1 MTTLQPAADGP
12 LRGVRVLDFT
22 WVWAG
27 PYATMLLALLGAE
40 VIKIE
45 SRSRMDIMRR
55 SIVWPLFAPVPQ
67 EIPPNQGAAF
77 GAINMNK
84 LGVALSLDQPEGVD
98 LVKRLVA
105 VSDVVFEN
113 MRPGTMNNMGLGYE
127 ELRRINPK
135 LIMLSSSARGATGP
149 ESQYAGYATV
159 HHAVGGASQI
169 TGYPDGPPSTTFGD
183 VDLVNA
189 TAAAFAVIAALH
201 HRAATGEGQFIDYSQ
216 CEGVSSLIGEVLL
229 DYEMNG
235 RSQGRQGNADELMA
249 PHNVYPAWGVDRWVA
264 IAIGT
269 DEEFAALARIIGRP
283 ELAADPRFAD
293 AASRK
298 RNEAELD
305 EIVSAWTRLRDRDSI
320 ANMLTQAGIAAAP
333 SRDADDLFHDVHL
346 QARGAFVEVDHPEVG
361 PRRFPGAPWLMSGPG
376 VEPRCAPLLG
386 EHNDYVFRQLL
397 GLSEDEVARLHRDG
411 VVQ

>member
-1 MTTLQPAADGP
+1 MTNAAP

-45 SRSRMDIMRR
+45 SRGRMDIMRR
-55 SIVWPLFAPVPQ
+55 MIVWPLFSPVPQ
-67 EIPPNQGAAF
+67 EIPPNQGMSF

-84 LGVALSLDQPEGVD
+84 LGVTINLDQPLGSD
-98 LVKRLVA
+98 LVKRLVG

-113 MRPGTMNNMGLGYE
+113 MRPGAMERSGLGYE
-127 ELRRINPK
+127 ELRRVNPK

-149 ESQYAGYATV
+149 ESHYAGYATV
-159 HHAVGGASQI
+159 HHAVGGASYI

-216 CEGVSSLIGEVLL
+216 CEGVSSLIGDVLL

-235 RSQGRQGNADELMA
+235 RSPGRHANADELMA
-249 PHNVYPAWGVDRWVA
+249 PHNVYQCWGVDRWVA
-264 IAIGT
+264 IAVET
-269 DEEFAALARIIGRP
+269 DEEFAALARVMGRP
-283 ELAADPRFAD
+283 ELAADTRFVD

-298 RNEAELD
+298 RNEAEID
-305 EIVSAWTRLRDRDSI
+305 EIVSAWTRARDRDFI
-320 ANMLTQAGIAAAP
+320 ANMLVQEGIAAAP
-333 SRDADDLFHDVHL
+333 SRDADDLFHDPHL
-346 QARGAFVEVDHPEVG
+346 SARGALVEVDHPEVG
-361 PRRFPGAPWLMSGPG
+361 VRRFAGAPWIMSGCD
-376 VEPRCAPLLG
+376 VEAVHAPLLG

-397 GLSEDEVARLHRDG
+397 GISEEELDGLQRDG

>member
-1 MTTLQPAADGP
+1 MTDAGP

-27 PYATMLLALLGAE
+27 PYATMLLAMLGAE

-45 SRSRMDIMRR
+45 SRGRMDIMRR
-55 SIVWPLFAPVPQ
+55 VIIWPLFAPIPQ
-67 EIPPNQGAAF
+67 EIPLNEGAAF

-84 LGVALSLDQPEGVD
+84 LGVTLNLERPEGVD
-98 LVKRLVA
+98 LVKRLVG

-113 MRPGTMNNMGLGYE
+113 MRPGAMERIGIGYDA
-127 ELRRINPK
+127 LREVNPG

-149 ESQYAGYATV
+149 ECEYAGYATV

-189 TAAAFAVIAALH
+189 TASAFAVIAALN

-229 DYEMNG
+229 DFEMNR
-235 RSQGRQGNADELMA
+235 RSPGRQGNADELMA
-249 PHNVYPAWGVDRWVA
+249 PHNVYQCWGIDRWVA
-264 IAIGT
+264 IAVET
-269 DEEFAALARIIGRP
+269 DEEFAALARVIGRP
-283 ELAADPRFAD
+283 ELAADPRFVD
-293 AASRK
+293 APSRK
-298 RNEAELD
+298 RNEAEID
-305 EIVSAWTRLRDRDSI
+305 EIVSTWTRARDRDFI
-320 ANMLTQAGIAAAP
+320 ANTLAREGVAAAP
-333 SRDADDLFHDVHL
+333 SRDAQDLFHDPHL
-346 QARGAFVEVDHPEVG
+346 RARGAFVEVDHPEVG
-361 PRRFPGAPWLMSGPG
+361 PREFAGAPWIMSEGG
-376 VEPRCAPLLG
+376 VEARPAPALG

-397 GLSEDEVARLHRDG
+397 GISKSELAALERDG
-411 VVQ
+411 VIQ